1 MKTIRK
7 ILAATTVMP
16 AMLLAQ
22 PGPGFAQSATAT
34 MQMAQAQ
41 PGGAEEQ
48 RKKEEEK
55 KAPPHAPAAQPPHA
69 PPAPAKPAAPPA
81 PAAVKP
87 PPPHAPAPVKPA
99 PVEEKRAAPIA
110 PVQEKRTAPPAPAA
124 VTPPPSAPAPAKPA
138 PPPAPAAVKPVRP
151 ATPPAG
157 TPAHTPPAQGP
168 QGQATPGQ
176 PGPGAGRPGPA
187 NTGRAGGRPVTPVAT
202 GVAAG
207 LAAGVLAGAGAH
219 SLADI
224 HRNRHETHKGGIDF
238 IREPGR
244 TIIGEGG
251 QNFIVHDETER
262 FHDLGLSVRTER
274 HDNEIVSIYDRPDG
288 SQIITVTDPQGRLLR
303 RFRRFPD
310 GSEYVLIDNG
320 YDGQV
325 RDYRDDV
332 VVLPPPPIDIPPAQ
346 YDVDADTASAD
357 VLYDTL
363 IAPPIQPL
371 AQRYT
376 LDQVL
381 YSPAL
386 RARMR
391 SIDINTLNFDT
402 GSWIV
407 GPDQVNKLR
416 VLGEA
421 INKAVARNPNEVFLV
436 EGFTDAVGNP
446 TDNLSLSDRRAQSVA
461 ALLTRE
467 FKVPPEN
474 LTTQG
479 YGQQYPKE
487 QTTGPSRINRRV
499 IVQRITPLLADTGQ
513 AVPR

>member
-1 MKTIRK
+1 V
-7 ILAATTVMP
+7 LAAT
-16 AMLLAQ
+16 
-22 PGPGFAQSATAT
+22 G
-34 MQMAQAQ
+34 
-41 PGGAEEQ
+41 
-48 RKKEEEK
+48 
-55 KAPPHAPAAQPPHA
+55 
-69 PPAPAKPAAPPA
+69 
-81 PAAVKP
+81 
-87 PPPHAPAPVKPA
+87 
-99 PVEEKRAAPIA
+99 
-110 PVQEKRTAPPAPAA
+110 
-124 VTPPPSAPAPAKPA
+124 
-138 PPPAPAAVKPVRP
+138 
-151 ATPPAG
+151 
-157 TPAHTPPAQGP
+157 AHT
-168 QGQATPGQ
+168 
-176 PGPGAGRPGPA
+176 
-187 NTGRAGGRPVTPVAT
+187 
-202 GVAAG
+202 
-207 LAAGVLAGAGAH
+207 
-219 SLADI
+219 LADI
-224 HRNRHETHKGGIDF
+224 HHNRHETHKGGIDF

-274 HDNEIVSIYDRPDG
+274 HGDEIVSIYDRPDG
-288 SQIITVTDPQGRLLR
+288 SQIVTVTDPQGQLLR

-310 GSEYVLIDNG
+310 GSEYVMIDNG

-325 RDYRDDV
+325 RDYRDDI
-332 VVLPPPPIDIPPAQ
+332 VVLPPAAIDIPASQ
-346 YDVDADTASAD
+346 YDVDADTATAD
-357 VLYDTL
+357 VVYDTL

-371 AQRYT
+371 PQRYT

-391 SIDINTLNFDT
+391 SVDINTLNFET

-407 GPDQVNKLR
+407 GPDQVSKLR

-421 INKAVARNPNEVFLV
+421 INKAVAHNPNEVFLV